1 MNASWAAIT
10 DCELCKYTGGGNE
23 EMMNILSYMI
33 DSTGA
38 VHEDEICRQVVEA
51 CGAMQPPVLVEKEAV
66 RIHLHEHM
74 LEQRVVLVNVLRG
87 LLHVNSATRRIAL
100 CESVACADSSAR
112 QREEDDMLS
121 EGDNEVNEGGHGHH
135 VLGI

>member
-1 MNASWAAIT
+1 MNVSWAAIT
-10 DCELCKYTGGGNE
+10 DCELCKYTGGGND

-51 CGAMQPPVLVEKEAV
+51 CGAMQPPVVVEKEAV

-74 LEQRVVLVNVLRG
+74 LEHDGQQHKDSCIPASRYTGQRGEWADGILRG
-87 LLHVNSATRRIAL
+87 NKMGLLWT
-100 CESVACADSSAR
+100 
-112 QREEDDMLS
+112 
-121 EGDNEVNEGGHGHH
+121 
-135 VLGI
+135 